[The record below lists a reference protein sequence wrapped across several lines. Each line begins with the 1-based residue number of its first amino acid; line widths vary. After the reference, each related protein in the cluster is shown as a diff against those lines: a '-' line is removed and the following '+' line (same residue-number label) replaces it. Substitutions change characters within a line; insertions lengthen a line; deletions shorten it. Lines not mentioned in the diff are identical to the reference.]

1 MKNLKK
7 IMFLAF
13 AVFSLT
19 LSSSCS
25 SEDSS
30 KDSDDQEA
38 AEGFIKYK
46 YNGVAY
52 TFEDPALL
60 TSGSINIMGDSGM
73 DDTYKKISLWAPSS
87 ITTGSHPIVYDL
99 EHMETTYQATFSFM
113 PNVNNRSATSGTI
126 NITVNNSEK
135 IEGTFN
141 FSGTNGEGTFTVTE
155 GSFRVL
161 KY

>member
-1 MKNLKK
+1 MKVLKR
-7 IMFLAF
+7 IVFLAI

-25 SEDSS
+25 SDSS
-30 KDSDDQEA
+30 DGDSVGS

-46 YNGVAY
+46 YNGVMY
-52 TFEDPALL
+52 TFEDPALI
-60 TSGSINIMGDSGM
+60 TSLNTNIMGNSGI
-73 DDTYKKISLWAPSS
+73 DDTYKKISLWTPLN

-99 EHMETTYQATFSFM
+99 SNIETTYQATFSFM
-113 PNVNNRSATSGTI
+113 PSVNNRNATSGTI
-126 NITVNNSEK
+126 NITVNNSER

-141 FSGTNGEGTFTVTE
+141 FSGTNGGETFTVTD
-155 GSFRVL
+155 GSFRVE